1 VSLEPSLEAATC
13 LEWVARAAELLLRDG
28 VQPSVEEHIA
38 RAPVAVGIFAWPGLA
53 PVSVSSVWQDMFG
66 GDVPAGV
73 HSLMEIAGSAGDPAR
88 RSVIV
93 YRRSADAIERGC
105 RMIARPAGSG
115 AVLAA
120 AFDVTDELLVQ
131 RLGAS
136 PHALIWSAR
145 VAAPIDYANRAWSTY
160 IGSEPQREWRAII
173 HPDDVATCEKAAE
186 STDFEARLRASHGE
200 YRWHR
205 IRYMFTDGGKRWIA
219 SAVDI
224 HEAHAAAVELAR
236 ALARERTARADAERA
251 NASKDQFLA
260 VVSHELRAPVATL
273 MMWEKVLRDHA
284 DDPELRQRSLD
295 AIRASAASQARLVAD
310 LLDVSRAVSG
320 KFHVERRRIT
330 LDDVLNEAL
339 QSIAP
344 IARAKRVDLI
354 IDCPRKLG
362 RIRGDSSRLLQV
374 FENLLS
380 NAVKFTS
387 GGGTIKVTAQRQG
400 GMLVIAIADT
410 GIGIPPDL
418 MPRIF
423 VPFSQSDDVMTR
435 AQGGLGLGLAIAR
448 EIVAQH
454 DGELT
459 AASDGP
465 GKGSTFTVKLPPA
478 TRRAQSTPVGVAAVK
493 NARLD
498 GVRILVIDDDEA
510 LRSALTTLLHRAG
523 AIVEVAASAAEA
535 REKLAIAEP
544 QVILCDIAMP
554 EEDGYTFVRKLRSQP
569 NGKKLPALA
578 LTAYASELDRMDA
591 AAAGF
596 DRHIAKPVEFE
607 LLVETIEG
615 VLAEKASTQNA

>member
-1 VSLEPSLEAATC
+1 MSLEQSLEAATC

-28 VQPSVEEHIA
+28 VQPAVEEHVS
-38 RAPVAVGIFAWPGLA
+38 RAPVAIGMFALPGLA
-53 PVSVSSVWQDMFG
+53 PVVASAMWQEMFG
-66 GDVPAGV
+66 GELPAGV
-73 HSLMEIAGSAGDPAR
+73 HSLLEVAGGSGDPSR

-93 YRRSADAIERGC
+93 YRRGSEAIERGC
-105 RMIARPAGSG
+105 RMVARPVGTT

-120 AFDVTDELLVQ
+120 AIDVTDELIAQ
-131 RLGAS
+131 RLAVS
-136 PHALIWSAR
+136 PNALIWSGR
-145 VAAPIDYANRAWSTY
+145 IHAPIDYANRQWLAYT
-160 IGSEPQREWRAII
+160 GSEPQREWRSLV
-173 HPDDVATCEKAAE
+173 HHDDIPICERAREAA
-186 STDFEARLRASHGE
+186 DFETRLRSKQGE

-205 IRYMFTDGGKRWIA
+205 LRYVLTDSGKRWIC
-219 SAVDI
+219 SAIDI
-224 HEAHAAAVELAR
+224 HEAHAASVELAGS
-236 ALARERTARADAERA
+236 LTRERTARADAERA

-330 LDDVLNEAL
+330 LDDVLTAAL

-344 IARAKRVDLI
+344 VARAKRVDLI

-362 RIRGDSSRLLQV
+362 RIRGDSNRLLQV

-400 GMLVIAIADT
+400 GMLVISVADT
-410 GIGIPPDL
+410 GIGIPADL

-423 VPFSQSDDVMTR
+423 VPFSQSDDVLTR

-448 EIVAQH
+448 EIVLQH
-454 DGELT
+454 DGELSAT
-459 AASDGP
+459 SDGP
-465 GKGSTFTVKLPPA
+465 GKGATFVVKLPPA
-478 TRRAQSTPVGVAAVK
+478 TRRAQSTPVGITQVK
-493 NARLD
+493 NSRLD
-498 GVRILVIDDDEA
+498 GVRILVVDDDEA

-523 AIVEVAASAAEA
+523 AVVDVAASAAEA
-535 REKLAIAEP
+535 RTKLAQQPP

-554 EEDGYTFVRKLRSQP
+554 EEDGYTFVRKLRSEP
-569 NGKKLPALA
+569 GGRDLPALA
-578 LTAYASELDRMDA
+578 LTAYASDLDRMDA

-615 VLAEKASTQNA
+615 VLAEKRTAKNA